1 MKRTFQIDKANL
13 ELVETLGQM
22 YTPDGSV
29 KNAVASP
36 RFGAFLS
43 GTSSFTPLS
52 FLKLETQREL
62 HDTRVRR

>member
-1 MKRTFQIDKANL
+1 MERTFQIDKANL

-29 KNAVASP
+29 KNAVAIP
-36 RFGAFLS
+36 RFGAFLY
-43 GTSSFTPLS
+43 PAC

-62 HDTRVRR
+62 HDTRVPR